1 MVVLYVEDDD
11 DIRNE
16 IYKLMS
22 HFFFKVYV
30 ARNGEE
36 GLELFLNNQDEINLI
51 LSDINMPEMNG
62 IEMVKKIREF
72 DKKINIFFITAYSD
86 SEYLIEAINL
96 RIQEYIVKP
105 VDVRK
110 LLFSINEL
118 ALIIYQDELLKNQKK
133 ELEKY
138 KEIID
143 SNNILIKLDTNMK
156 IYYVNEMFEKISG
169 YTQNELLGKDFKSL
183 KHNDTSNEIY
193 TKIYEDISN
202 HLTWKGTLKQS
213 KKDGEDYICDSF
225 FTANYNEHGNFDGV
239 ICIQKDITEE
249 FNKERELRLTL
260 MKEKSDIFKKS
271 KEGSIEQTIL
281 INELKQQLQTSKIE
295 LAKALKNADT
305 HMYNLEKLKLEMK
318 GLNTELAFFR
328 KSSKDN
334 AAFKLSKEN
343 NDLRVEN
350 KKLKER
356 IEYLDDTYQSQ
367 IAQQKVNYEMRI
379 EEIELRNIELRKQI
393 DSMQNDEILVQKL
406 EYWKEKA
413 KTELSRVEMLE
424 KQIIAHGDT
433 TFMKKVFG

>member
-11 DIRNE
+11 EIRNE

-22 HFFFKVYV
+22 HFFAKVYV

-36 GLELFLNNQDEINLI
+36 GLDLFLNNQDEINLI

-62 IEMVKKIREF
+62 LEMVKRIREF
-72 DKKINIFFITAYSD
+72 NKKVYIFFITAYSD
-86 SEYLIEAINL
+86 SEYLTEAIKL
-96 RIQEYIVKP
+96 KIQDYIVKP

-110 LLFSINEL
+110 LLLSINEL
-118 ALIIYQDELLKNQKK
+118 ALIIYQDELLANQKK

-138 KEIID
+138 KDIID
-143 SNNILIKLDTNMK
+143 LNNIVLKLDTNMR
-156 IYYVNEMFEKISG
+156 IYYVNEMFQKISG
-169 YTQNELLGKDFKSL
+169 YTKDELIGKDFKSL
-183 KHNDTSNEIY
+183 KHNDTPNDIFE
-193 TKIYEDISN
+193 KIYVDISHN
-202 HLTWKGTLKQS
+202 VPWKGTIKQ
-213 KKDGEDYICDSF
+213 KTKDGLDYICESY
-225 FTANYNEHGNFDGV
+225 FTGTYGENGDINGI

-356 IEYLDDTYQSQ
+356 ISYLDETYQAQ
-367 IAQQKVNYEMRI
+367 IAQQKVNYEIRI

-413 KTELSRVEMLE
+413 KMELARVEMLE